1 MAGLWKY
8 FQRQS
13 LPNTK
18 ETGLG
23 EVITNEANAA
33 VERVLEKERNGA
45 KGRKRKYTH
54 FTPEQRAKI
63 AKYAA
68 KCGNTVTVRHFR
80 KEFPTLGESTV
91 RLFKKQYEAEL
102 RRIGPEQEISH
113 LPKKK
118 RGRPLTLGELDGK
131 VQSSMLDH

>member
-1 MAGLWKY
+1 MTMAGLWKY

-13 LPNTK
+13 LPKSK

-23 EVITNEANAA
+23 EVVTKEANAA
-33 VERVLEKERNGA
+33 VERILEEERNGA

-68 KCGNTVTVRHFR
+68 ECGNTAAV
-80 KEFPTLGESTV
+80 SSI
-91 RLFKKQYEAEL
+91 
-102 RRIGPEQEISH
+102 RIY
-113 LPKKK
+113 
-118 RGRPLTLGELDGK
+118 
-131 VQSSMLDH
+131 

>member
-13 LPNTK
+13 LPKSK

-23 EVITNEANAA
+23 EVVTKEANAA
-33 VERVLEKERNGA
+33 VERILEEERSGT

-54 FTPEQRAKI
+54 FAPEQRAKI

-68 KCGNTVTVRHFR
+68 ECGNTAAVRHFSQ
-80 KEFPTLGESTV
+80 EFPTLGESTV

-102 RRIGPEQEISH
+102 KRMGPEHE
-113 LPKKK
+113 
-118 RGRPLTLGELDGK
+118 RT
-131 VQSSMLDH
+131 

>member
-13 LPNTK
+13 LPKSK

-23 EVITNEANAA
+23 EVVTKEANAA
-33 VERVLEKERNGA
+33 VERILEERSGT

-54 FTPEQRAKI
+54 FAPEQRAKI

-68 KCGNTVTVRHFR
+68 ECGNTAAVRHFSQ
-80 KEFPTLGESTV
+80 EFPTLGESTV

-102 RRIGPEQEISH
+102 KRMGPEHEISR
-113 LPKKK
+113 LP
-118 RGRPLTLGELDGK
+118 
-131 VQSSMLDH
+131 